1 MYWRIRIAL
10 PWHFSRPICCN
21 AQSFS
26 RHYYNQPCRVAA
38 CRGLP
43 SMCAFWL
50 CLVAEPAFWGCVKL
64 MQGHRFAMSS
74 LPRMA
79 ETAGLTCQRH
89 VPTYC
94 QRHVPTWDI
103 CQMSGNDPC
112 ARMAFGTR
120 SASNPIL
127 GRAKRLCRL
136 PLYFTLTKKFP
147 RTLCAFPIK
156 FREKPCALL
165 VLNVKVI

>member
-1 MYWRIRIAL
+1 MR
-10 PWHFSRPICCN
+10 C
-21 AQSFS
+21 QS
-26 RHYYNQPCRVAA
+26 C
-38 CRGLP
+38 
-43 SMCAFWL
+43 
-50 CLVAEPAFWGCVKL
+50 
-64 MQGHRFAMSS
+64 
-74 LPRMA
+74 PRMA
-79 ETAGLTCQRH
+79 DGLNYVGTSLCDVKPAANGRTCRLNVPKARPCMGYTHNRPAGSTCQRH

-112 ARMAFGTR
+112 ARMAFGAR